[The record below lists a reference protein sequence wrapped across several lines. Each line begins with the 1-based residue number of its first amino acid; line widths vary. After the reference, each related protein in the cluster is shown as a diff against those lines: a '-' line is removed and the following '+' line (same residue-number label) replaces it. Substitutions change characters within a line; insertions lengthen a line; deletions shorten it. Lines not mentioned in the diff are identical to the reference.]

1 MLGGYT
7 WGRTMSLNKVPE
19 ILAPAGGPAQFLAA
33 LNSGADAVFLGLK
46 TFNARARAQNFD
58 IADLEIY
65 VPLAHRYGMKV
76 LVTLNILIKE
86 NELKSLLSTLADLAR
101 VEVDGVIVQDLGLM
115 RLLREYFPSLPIHA
129 STQLAVHNLSGVK
142 MAKKLGA
149 KRVVLARELTAQ
161 EMKKIR
167 QDLSEQP
174 VELEAFCHGSL
185 CYSYSGLCFF
195 SGQDDAR
202 SGNRGEC
209 AYTCR
214 KPYKI
219 LNEPGAGFLFS
230 MKDLETVDDLK
241 SFVDAGI
248 DTLKIEGRKKDAQYV
263 ATVVK
268 TYREKLN
275 ELASESTLRPS
286 APERAK
292 TEWSDPR
299 SLMAYSFQRDKTSLF
314 LNGRYHENVI
324 DLDNPTHKGQLVG
337 AIEAVKGR
345 RIFLKTA
352 VDLEKYDGIRI
363 DPKESIYH
371 AEPQHGSTFQD
382 PSSQLKNKYSN
393 QTLQF
398 SLRDLAREGQPCFQA
413 PAQSLVELWV
423 PEGGRLEKGDLVYKT
438 RSASLKNKVEELSHV
453 PDRLRK
459 LVPIQ
464 ASLHMALLGENLE
477 VKFTAFKGGNEIFR
491 DQLVVPAVPSNK
503 GEDASLELQDEWRQE
518 LHIFGDQGLEITE
531 FDFSGDFTWFVPR
544 RRIKEFK
551 SKLGPHLV
559 TALADWESSLI
570 HGVAWNSS
578 ISLADVAVKENQQ
591 RLTVKIDR
599 MSYLEPIQQA
609 FESLKSKN
617 LLIPHEISFEP
628 KRAFLGKISPEEL
641 FGDLTRWTET
651 MGVSLRVALPTV
663 IRAWDE
669 PLLKRWLK
677 VAYDLGVRRF
687 QVGNIGAMLFLT
699 DLGFKDIDLASDFT
713 LYALNQFATKEL
725 KSLSVGRYALSLEND
740 KESLE
745 SQLKTSQ
752 ISGIEPELI
761 LYKDTP
767 LFIAESCSLT
777 ALHGGCP
784 TAKVC
789 GYRTLDIV
797 NDEGEEFQVIH
808 ESCKSVVIGKNAFSI
823 SEERPWAANCGIK
836 YVRADF
842 LSRSYSPDEIDSVL
856 KSIGDSASIKST
868 HPGNH
873 FRTLL

>member
-1 MLGGYT
+1 MT
-7 WGRTMSLNKVPE
+7 LNKVPE

-58 IADLEIY
+58 IEDLEVY

-86 NELKSLLSTLADLAR
+86 TEIKSLLSTLSDLAR
-101 VEVDGVIVQDLGLM
+101 VEVDGVIIQDLGLF
-115 RLLREYFPSLPIHA
+115 RLLRDFFPSLPIHA

-142 MAKKLGA
+142 MAKRLGA

-167 QDLSEQP
+167 RDLSDQP

-241 SFVDAGI
+241 NLVDAGI

-275 ELASESTLRPS
+275 ELASQSTLRPS
-286 APERAK
+286 APVRAK
-292 TEWSDPR
+292 TEWPDAR

-324 DLDNPTHKGQLVG
+324 DLDNPTHKGELVG
-337 AIEAVKGR
+337 SIEAVKGR
-345 RIFLKTA
+345 RIFLKTL

-363 DPKESIYH
+363 DPKESLYH
-371 AEPQHGSTFQD
+371 AEPQHGSEVQD
-382 PSSQLKNKYSN
+382 PSSQLTSKYGN
-393 QTLQF
+393 QSLQF
-398 SLRDLAREGQPCFQA
+398 SLRDMAMEGKACFHA
-413 PAQSLVELWV
+413 PAHSSVELLV
-423 PEGGRLEKGDLVYKT
+423 PEGSRLEKGHLVYKT
-438 RSASLKNKVEELSHV
+438 RSASLKNKVEELNHI

-464 ASLHMALLGENLE
+464 ASLDAISDGETLE
-477 VKFTAFKGGNEIFR
+477 VRFAALKAGKEIFR
-491 DQLVVPAVPSNK
+491 DQLIVPAVPSNK
-503 GEDASLELQDEWRQE
+503 GADGNTQLKEEWQQE
-518 LHIFGDQGLEITE
+518 LHIFGDQGLEITQWT
-531 FDFSGDFTWFVPR
+531 FSGDFSWFVPR

-551 SKLGPHLV
+551 LKIAPQLA
-559 TALADWESSLI
+559 TALTDWASSL
-570 HGVAWNSS
+570 VKAVEWNQS
-578 ISLADVAVKENQQ
+578 ILLQDQAVRVSQQ

-599 MSYLEPIQQA
+599 MSYLEPIQLA
-609 FESLKSKN
+609 FETLKAKN
-617 LLIPHEISFEP
+617 LLIPHELSFEP
-628 KRAFLGKISPEEL
+628 KRAFLGKISPEDL
-641 FGDLTRWTET
+641 FNDLIKWTQA

-677 VAYDLGVRRF
+677 VAYERGVRRF
-687 QVGNIGAMLFLT
+687 EVGNIGAMLFLT
-699 DLGFKDIDLASDFT
+699 ELGLEGIDLASDFT
-713 LYALNQFATKEL
+713 LYALNQFATQEL
-725 KSLSVGRYALSLEND
+725 KSLSVNRYALSLEND

-745 SQLKTSQ
+745 AQLKTSK

-823 SEERPWAANCGIK
+823 SQERGWAANCGITF
-836 YVRADF
+836 VRADF
-842 LSRSYSPDEIDSVL
+842 LSRSYSPEEVASIL
-856 KSIGDSASIKST
+856 HIIGDGNPIRST
-868 HPGNH
+868 HSGNH